1 MSSARKK
8 QLHEDAVE
16 RQQARA
22 ARSASEQIA
31 RLDTL
36 LGKGKGAVKERARLA
51 KEIASTKKAP
61 KAPKANK
68 PDEPKVKQKAKER
81 NRAPRQGRK

>member
-16 RQQARA
+16 RQEARA

-61 KAPKANK
+61 KAPKA
-68 PDEPKVKQKAKER
+68 DEPKVKQKAKER

>member
-16 RQQARA
+16 RQAARA

-51 KEIASTKKAP
+51 KEATSTKKAP
-61 KAPKANK
+61 KAKK

-81 NRAPRQGRK
+81 RAPRQGRK

>member
-16 RQQARA
+16 RQTARE

-51 KEIASTKKAP
+51 KEVTSTKKVA
-61 KAPKANK
+61 KAKTT
-68 PDEPKVKQKAKER
+68 EPKVKQKAKDRRSAEK
-81 NRAPRQGRK
+81 QSK

>member
-16 RQQARA
+16 RQAARG

-51 KEIASTKKAP
+51 KEVAATKKP
-61 KAPKANK
+61 SKAKKVA
-68 PDEPKVKQKAKER
+68 EPKVKQKAKDR
-81 NRAPRQGRK
+81 RSADKQSN

>member
-1 MSSARKK
+1 MSSTRKK

-16 RQQARA
+16 RQAARA

-36 LGKGKGAVKERARLA
+36 LGKGKGATKERARLA
-51 KEIASTKKAP
+51 KEAASTKKAP
-61 KAPKANK
+61 KAKK
-68 PDEPKVKQKAKER
+68 SDEPKVKQKAKER